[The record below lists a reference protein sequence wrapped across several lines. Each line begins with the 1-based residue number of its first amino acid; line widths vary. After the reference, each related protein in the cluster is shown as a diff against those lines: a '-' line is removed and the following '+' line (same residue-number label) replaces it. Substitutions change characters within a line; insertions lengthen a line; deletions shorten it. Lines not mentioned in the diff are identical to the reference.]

1 MKMKNTVKMVAV
13 AVLLLPL
20 MACQPKSQPVEH
32 EKTIPCYDGSGNF
45 VKWDDDCEDDKLYST
60 PRPKVT
66 SGGLRT
72 SGPLKPSPRKT
83 R

>member
-1 MKMKNTVKMVAV
+1 MKSTVKALMVV
-13 AVLLLPL
+13 ALLVPL
-20 MACQPKSQPVEH
+20 AACQPEGEPVEH
-32 EKTIPCYDGSGNF
+32 EKTIACYDGSGNF

-72 SGPLKPSPRKT
+72 SGPIKPPTVTKT
-83 R
+83 RR